1 MSWPSSLSH
10 TASLGY
16 LPSGDSHRLQER
28 VGSCSEPPESAQALT
43 CPHPSCSATSRDLF
57 SLLGQSPSAKLFTSL
72 PFSLPPAYLCLSLQ
86 ERKAFLSHS
95 LLQLPRRPTFLKKWT
110 WLCRPRCNLVL
121 SGTIPWEQ
129 LPKVIAD
136 LLVAKSRGWVESLSD
151 LDPTLTHAVRTSLP
165 LEILRARVLGTLCT
179 PSLDISAAFPGWQA
193 HDLQPPRFSV
203 VSPGMGKPSLQFPC
217 SLSFKLASGPP
228 PPASW
233 WLPGECDHSS
243 QAPASWQSSSQV
255 EILA

>member
-151 LDPTLTHAVRTSLP
+151 LDPTLTQSEPPSRWRYFGPVFWGHCALLLLISQQLSLGGRLMIFSLP
-165 LEILRARVLGTLCT
+165 A
-179 PSLDISAAFPGWQA
+179 SLWCPREWESPVFSSHAHCLSSWPLAHPHLPPGGFQGSVTTAAK
-193 HDLQPPRFSV
+193 LPPH
-203 VSPGMGKPSLQFPC
+203 G
-217 SLSFKLASGPP
+217 
-228 PPASW
+228 
-233 WLPGECDHSS
+233 
-243 QAPASWQSSSQV
+243 SQV
-255 EILA
+255 LK